1 MTEIAEVGGPK
12 DSRFNPS
19 RLPANAKAQGLVDEI
34 RKQLLSYEAKFHP
47 RKKQRRAVDQERFDR
62 IVTAIVCDLVHGS
75 LTDPKAWRHIS
86 LSKQRPGSATVGAP
100 FMTETRIGIIEWMAK
115 PEMDWLEL
123 KKAAQIRN
131 PFRGQQSTIRAS
143 GRLRRHVD
151 ELDLQYEDIG
161 RDMALM
167 GDPIV
172 LKGPKVKGKA
182 ETLPVPV
189 GEPAD
194 TYRAEMMKINTWL
207 ASGDISCD
215 LDKHGSE
222 RDVGDRWLTR
232 IFNNGRMDEGGR
244 PTGGFW
250 GPMSGQSRLTDICI
264 NGEPVA
270 SLDYGQCAIRIAY
283 GMAGEV
289 PPTGDLYCVPGL
301 ERFREGVKKVLIS
314 LFFSAKE
321 LGRKPKGSTKH
332 LPKHLCIRDVEA
344 LILRHHQPLRPL
356 FYAGIGMTIQCIEGN
371 ILVRTLLALIEHK
384 VVALPVY
391 DCLVVPRSAI
401 EVTERVMLECFKSI
415 TSVDGDVAIKD
426 GVCA

>member
-1 MTEIAEVGGPK
+1 MTEAVEDSDPK
-12 DSRFNPS
+12 DNRFNPS
-19 RLPANAKAQGLVDEI
+19 RIPATPKMQGLVDEI
-34 RKQLLSYEAKFHP
+34 RRQLLSYEAKFHP
-47 RKKQRRAVDQERFDR
+47 RKKRRREVDQERFDR
-62 IVTAIVCDLVHGS
+62 IVEAIVCDLVHGS
-75 LTDPKAWRHIS
+75 LKDPRAWRHIS
-86 LSKQRPGSATVGAP
+86 LSKQRSGTAAVGAP
-100 FMTETRIGIIEWMAK
+100 FMTEARIGIIEWMAR
-115 PEMDWLEL
+115 PEMDWLEF

-143 GRLRRHVD
+143 RRLRRHVD
-151 ELDLQYEDIG
+151 ELDLQFEDIG

-167 GDPIV
+167 SDPIV

-194 TYRAEMMKINTWL
+194 TYRAEMVKINTWL
-207 ASGDISCD
+207 TSADISCD
-215 LDKHGSE
+215 LDKHGNE

-264 NGEPVA
+264 NGESVA

-283 GMAGEV
+283 GMAGEE
-289 PPTGDLYCVPGL
+289 PPVGDLYCVPGL
-301 ERFREGVKKVLIS
+301 EGFREGVKKVLIS

-332 LPKHLCIRDVEA
+332 LPKHLDIRDVEE
-344 LILRHHQPLRPL
+344 LILRHHKPLHPL
-356 FYAGIGMTIQCIEGN
+356 FYAGIGMTIQCSEGN

-415 TSVDGDVAIKD
+415 AGVAGNVAVKE
-426 GVCA
+426 GGGA